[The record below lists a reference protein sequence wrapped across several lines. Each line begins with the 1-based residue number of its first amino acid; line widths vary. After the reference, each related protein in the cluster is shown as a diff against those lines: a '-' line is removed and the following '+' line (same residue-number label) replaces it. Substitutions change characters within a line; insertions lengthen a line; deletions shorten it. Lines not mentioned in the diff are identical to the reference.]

1 MAYFATAT
9 GINSGRGVL
18 ALPVEIN
25 DIIHFERQVFAAKRT
40 RSCTAT
46 RNNSGGPELPRE
58 INPFWTARLLDCQ
71 CILQT
76 QYPVEKNRT
85 ATDPVENS
93 RGAFLIPNS
102 GGAGKRR
109 ERRRRR
115 RFAM

>member
-1 MAYFATAT
+1 
-9 GINSGRGVL
+9 
-18 ALPVEIN
+18 
-25 DIIHFERQVFAAKRT
+25 
-40 RSCTAT
+40 
-46 RNNSGGPELPRE
+46 
-58 INPFWTARLLDCQ
+58 
-71 CILQT
+71 
-76 QYPVEKNRT
+76 VEKNRT